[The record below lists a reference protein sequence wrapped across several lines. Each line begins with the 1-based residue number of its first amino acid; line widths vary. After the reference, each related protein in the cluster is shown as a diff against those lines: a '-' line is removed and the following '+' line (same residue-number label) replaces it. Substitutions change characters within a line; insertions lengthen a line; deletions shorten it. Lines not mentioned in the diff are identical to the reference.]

1 MKLLGH
7 LILILFLSS
16 LSLVADDSGGSA
28 TLKENLDLPF
38 SIPGANQEDEDA
50 PEIISLYGSTY
61 RADGF
66 VFVIGPKT

>member
-50 PEIISLYGSTY
+50 PEITLYGSTY
-61 RADGF
+61 RGDGF
-66 VFVIGPKT
+66 VFVSGPAT

>member
-7 LILILFLSS
+7 LFLVLFLSP
-16 LSLVADDSGGSA
+16 SLVADESGGSA

-38 SIPGANQEDEDA
+38 SISGANQEDEDA
-50 PEIISLYGSTY
+50 PEIIALYGSTY

-66 VFVIGPKT
+66 VFVSGPTF

>member
-1 MKLLGH
+1 MKLLRH

-16 LSLVADDSGGSA
+16 LSLVADDTGGSA

-38 SIPGANQEDEDA
+38 SISGVDQEEDA
-50 PEIISLYGSTY
+50 PEIIALYGSTY

-66 VFVIGPKT
+66 VFVSGPTR